1 MRFVDINSP
10 STWTNFR
17 EDLCSQ
23 CTAKCCQMSCDVTL
37 EDLVR
42 LELVDSFEAE
52 VEKPKNIA
60 KRLKKEGYI
69 EHFNIRNTIF
79 TLQRMANRDCIFL
92 DSKTRKCTVYDKR
105 PSSCKTY
112 PEQYS
117 QRKNFCPYERKR

>member
-1 MRFVDINSP
+1 
-10 STWTNFR
+10 
-17 EDLCSQ
+17 
-23 CTAKCCQMSCDVTL
+23 MSCDVTL

-79 TLQRMANRDCIFL
+79 TLQRMANRDCVFL
-92 DSKTRKCTVYDKR
+92 DSQTRKCTVYDKR